1 MKRSHLTLVALAL
14 ALSVAGAA
22 FGARTRSTA
31 PAVSQ
36 APIEQLDAFS
46 VAEVLANS
54 PPDVVVVTLDDAKHP
69 LRGAVP
75 EAMFAADDEAF
86 VKAAPSRKV
95 ILAGSDPVRVDRLA
109 RRLVASGHRA
119 SILAGGTPAWDAAMD
134 TDPAAP
140 AANASSKV
148 WQRYRTNV
156 ALRRSFGDAEAA
168 PAAPIAA
175 PKLPVAPAG
184 GGGAKKREGC

>member
-54 PPDVVVVTLDDAKHP
+54 PPDVVVVTLDDADTARHVVEQVRAEWP
-69 LRGAVP
+69 DLPVFARARDARHAQALLILGAREVVP
-75 EAMFAADDEAF
+75 ETVEASLQLAQRVLEGVGVAEAVADR
-86 VKAAPSRKV
+86 V
-95 ILAGSDPVRVDRLA
+95 VDRMRAEELA
-109 RRLVASGHRA
+109 
-119 SILAGGTPAWDAAMD
+119 
-134 TDPAAP
+134 
-140 AANASSKV
+140 
-148 WQRYRTNV
+148 
-156 ALRRSFGDAEAA
+156 ALKNPGQ
-168 PAAPIAA
+168 P
-175 PKLPVAPAG
+175 
-184 GGGAKKREGC
+184 